1 MARTRDAEQAGEA
14 RRSLILAVA
23 MKLFA
28 ENGYRGTSLAAV
40 AEAAGITRSGVL
52 HHFSSKEALLSAV
65 LAARDEQAFDAVEVD
80 REYEGA
86 AALRALEI
94 VDRLVA
100 RSASN
105 REFTRLSHLALFGS
119 ADAPELAQDWSN
131 ERLRTYRDNLARVI
145 EESAAAGEIRADIDA
160 GAIALLLVGAIT
172 GLTELW
178 LRDESLDMVAAV
190 RTLTDVLRR
199 DIAPDRG

>member
-14 RRSLILAVA
+14 RRARILSVA

-65 LAARDEQAFDAVEVD
+65 LVERDEQAFDAVEVD
-80 REYEGA
+80 QEYEGP
-86 AALRALEI
+86 AALRAFEI

-100 RSASN
+100 RNSSN

-131 ERLRTYRDNLARVI
+131 ERLRTYRDNLARVF
-145 EESAAAGEIRADIDA
+145 EESVAAGEIRADIDA
-160 GAIALLLVGAIT
+160 EAIALLIVGAVT

-178 LRDESLDMVAAV
+178 LRDDSLDMVAAV
-190 RTLTDVLRR
+190 RTLTGALRR
-199 DIAPDRG
+199 DLVPDRG